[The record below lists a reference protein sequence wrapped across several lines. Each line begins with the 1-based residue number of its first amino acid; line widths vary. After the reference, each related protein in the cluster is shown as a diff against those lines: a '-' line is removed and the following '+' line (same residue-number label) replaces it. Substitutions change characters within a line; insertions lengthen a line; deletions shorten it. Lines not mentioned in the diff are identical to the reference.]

1 MCSFNDSHDHS
12 AIDTSTPIYVFV
24 FDEIHLMTQEGFD
37 FQQSVAYKTAEIP
50 CKPTHPN
57 ISVSLTLQGKGP
69 VEVDNTFIKFN
80 PKVIYIN
87 IIHINT
93 IHFNI
98 VHFNIIHSN
107 IIHIKLSKMM
117 KLINQIFHEDF
128 FPGWVHDIP
137 SSARAQWAVLVLC
150 KIRAED
156 KRVWRLS
163 SRAHENKVGEM
174 FAFHVSNQVFFP

>member
-1 MCSFNDSHDHS
+1 
-12 AIDTSTPIYVFV
+12 
-24 FDEIHLMTQEGFD
+24 MTQEGFD

-107 IIHIKLSKMM
+107 IIQIKLSKMI

-128 FPGWVHDIP
+128 FQVGFMISP
-137 SSARAQWAVLVLC
+137 VLPEHSGQYWCYAKYGQKTSEYGVSLRVLM
-150 KIRAED
+150 KT
-156 KRVWRLS
+156 K
-163 SRAHENKVGEM
+163 
-174 FAFHVSNQVFFP
+174 